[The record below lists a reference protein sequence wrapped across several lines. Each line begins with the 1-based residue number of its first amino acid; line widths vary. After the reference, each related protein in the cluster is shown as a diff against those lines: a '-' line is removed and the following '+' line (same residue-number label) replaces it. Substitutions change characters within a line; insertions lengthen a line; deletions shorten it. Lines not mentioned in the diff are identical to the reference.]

1 MTQPQN
7 KSHTRLVIGIALV
20 ALLMFGLGFAIAP
33 LYDSI
38 CKYFGISGRV
48 KEATA
53 EVAYNIDT
61 KREITLGF
69 VTVVNGKMP
78 LEFRPAV
85 NRLVVHPGQYYTVD
99 FYARN
104 LSDKPLVGQAIAS
117 ISPVWAAEYL
127 KKTECF
133 CFTDQRFE
141 PHQERKMPVRL
152 VVEPAVAADTKDM
165 TLSYTFFDITNKK

>member
-1 MTQPQN
+1 VTENQPR
-7 KSHTRLVIGIALV
+7 SHRRLVIGMVVA

-53 EVAYNIDT
+53 EKVYNIDT
-61 KREITLGF
+61 QREITLGF
-69 VTVVNGKMP
+69 LTVVNGDMP

-85 NRLVVHPGQYYTVD
+85 NRITVHPGQYYTVD

-104 LSDKPLVGQAIAS
+104 LSDKPLVGQAIPS
-117 ISPVWAAEYL
+117 ISPVWAAEHL

-133 CFTDQRFE
+133 CFTAQPFE
-141 PHQERKMPVRL
+141 PHQERKMPVRF
-152 VVEPAVAADTKDM
+152 VIEPDVAGDTRDM